1 MVVDD
6 CGSCGWTSYK
16 LPPELSLSRIPSVSH
31 SLPPP
36 ADYRRQQSCDRAHQI
51 HPCFLFLPFL
61 SCQKTIHSRINTC
74 LITSKTA
81 CAIYS
86 YDTYNTNKIKPQM
99 PSGLCIDHTQLFMI
113 YFLLTFRLHPPQK
126 IILMCGYASF
136 FLILVIKK

>member
-1 MVVDD
+1 MTAGVVDEQVM
-6 CGSCGWTSYK
+6 
-16 LPPELSLSRIPSVSH
+16 LPPGLSPSRIPSVSH

-61 SCQKTIHSRINTC
+61 SCQKTTHSRINTC

-86 YDTYNTNKIKPQM
+86 YDTYNTNKIKPQI
-99 PSGLCIDHTQLFMI
+99 PSGLCIDHTQLDLFSSQFSLTSIPENYTDVWVCNFFM
-113 YFLLTFRLHPPQK
+113 FT
-126 IILMCGYASF
+126 
-136 FLILVIKK
+136 

>member
-16 LPPELSLSRIPSVSH
+16 LPPGLSPSRIPSVSH

-81 CAIYS
+81 CHIYS
-86 YDTYNTNKIKPQM
+86 YDTYNTNKLKLRCHQ
-99 PSGLCIDHTQLFMI
+99 F
-113 YFLLTFRLHPPQK
+113 FALTTHSFSWSIFFSPFDYIHPRK
-126 IILMCGYASF
+126 LYWCVGM
-136 FLILVIKK
+136 